1 MVRSLDPI
9 DLVIAGPTASG
20 KSLLALEWAQKNGAE
35 IVSADSRQIYREI
48 SIGTGK
54 PSLLEQEAIPHHM
67 IDLCSVQDVYSAGA
81 FARDARR
88 AIERIQSRGKRV
100 VLCGGTGL
108 YIKALLHGIVELP
121 EGDPSSGE
129 DFRAAMENVPTAE
142 LYSRLANV
150 DPERAKHL
158 FPNDRVR
165 ILRALFLYESTG
177 LPPTELYRLSQG
189 EGIPIRTFVVLSPER
204 IWLHKA
210 IERRVAL
217 MLSHGWVEEV
227 EDLLSRGGHPDWPGF
242 ASLGYRE
249 VMSHLAGKM
258 TQEELLHAIVLK
270 TRQYAKRQM
279 TWFRHMEGAISVES
293 PKNSGFS
300 WSLLQTMI
308 KS

>member
-1 MVRSLDPI
+1 MVGSLEPI

-20 KSLLALEWAQKNGAE
+20 KSSLALEWAQKNGAE

-54 PSLLEQEAIPHHM
+54 PSRSEQESIPHHM
-67 IDLCSVQDVYSAGA
+67 IDLCSVQEVYSAGA
-81 FARDARR
+81 FVRDARR
-88 AIERIQSRGKRV
+88 AIEVIQSRGKKV
-100 VLCGGTGL
+100 VVCGGTGL
-108 YIKALLHGIVELP
+108 YIKALLQGIVELP
-121 EGDPSSGE
+121 EGNPSSGE
-129 DFRAAMENVPTAE
+129 DFRAAMENVSTSD

-150 DPERAKHL
+150 DPERAKRL
-158 FPNDRVR
+158 FPTDRVR
-165 ILRALFLYESTG
+165 ILRALFLYQSTG
-177 LPPTELYRLSQG
+177 LPPTELYRLSRG
-189 EGIPIRTFVVLSPER
+189 EGIPVRTFLVLSPDR
-204 IWLHKA
+204 SWLHQA
-210 IERRVAL
+210 IEHRVAQ

-227 EDLLSRGGHPDWPGF
+227 EELLAQGGHPDWPGF

-249 VMSHLAGKM
+249 VMEHLAGK
-258 TQEELLHAIVLK
+258 TTREELLNAIVLK

-279 TWFRHMEGAISVES
+279 TWFRHMEGAISVDS